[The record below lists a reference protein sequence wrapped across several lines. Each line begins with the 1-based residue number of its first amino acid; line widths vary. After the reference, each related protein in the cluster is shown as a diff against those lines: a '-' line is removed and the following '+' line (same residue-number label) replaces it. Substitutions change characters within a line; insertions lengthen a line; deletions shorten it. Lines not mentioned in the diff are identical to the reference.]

1 MAFIYK
7 QFEYETEWLNFLN
20 IILFGNINGTD
31 NEISSN
37 YSKEFQSF
45 IIKKAKHYIKQNFSS
60 WKRIQVSATY
70 STCISN
76 IDHGLFKKDVMCLVN
91 QFFTWKKKEDDEIRE
106 ESKNI
111 MKEIEQEIFQEKL
124 KKKKMKT

>member
-1 MAFIYK
+1 
-7 QFEYETEWLNFLN
+7 
-20 IILFGNINGTD
+20 
-31 NEISSN
+31 
-37 YSKEFQSF
+37 
-45 IIKKAKHYIKQNFSS
+45 
-60 WKRIQVSATY
+60 
-70 STCISN
+70 
-76 IDHGLFKKDVMCLVN
+76 MCLVN

>member
-76 IDHGLFKKDVMCLVN
+76 IDRGLFKKDVMCLVN

>member
-45 IIKKAKHYIKQNFSS
+45 IIKKAKHYIKQNFS
-60 WKRIQVSATY
+60 
-70 STCISN
+70 
-76 IDHGLFKKDVMCLVN
+76 
-91 QFFTWKKKEDDEIRE
+91 
-106 ESKNI
+106 
-111 MKEIEQEIFQEKL
+111 
-124 KKKKMKT
+124 